1 MKQTISKMLIL
12 LIIVFSQFNIYSQSE
27 KLSGKYSLRHNIPK
41 VAFVNSPDST
51 LEFPVYLHDEIIEL
65 KKSHKANIT
74 LIKTD
79 KSKELLSGTWSQNV
93 DKIEITLKNTKL
105 TFRIVSIENK
115 PHLKLEN
122 NEFKYYEKY

>member
-1 MKQTISKMLIL
+1 M
-12 LIIVFSQFNIYSQSE
+12 
-27 KLSGKYSLRHNIPK
+27 
-41 VAFVNSPDST
+41 
-51 LEFPVYLHDEIIEL
+51 YLHDEIIEL

-79 KSKELLSGTWSQNV
+79 KSKELLSGTWSQNA
-93 DKIEITLKNTKL
+93 DKIEITLKNTRL
-105 TFRIVSIENK
+105 AFRIVSIENK